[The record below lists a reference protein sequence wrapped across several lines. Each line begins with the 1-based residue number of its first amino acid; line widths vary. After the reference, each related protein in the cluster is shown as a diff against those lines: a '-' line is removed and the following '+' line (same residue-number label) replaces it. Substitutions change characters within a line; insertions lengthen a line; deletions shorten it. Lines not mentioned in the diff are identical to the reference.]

1 MKLTIFIPI
10 ILLGALSAC
19 MTSPKHVVVSPELF
33 GYTKNVYLDK
43 STQLSIVDQRPG
55 NQVVQIIKDGKPASF
70 YSSQDTL
77 TNIIQKALNPAFG
90 KQGLTV
96 NSSSNVKIDVF
107 INTALIN
114 VTQNFMD
121 YHVNNSIT
129 LTVNVNNGTKSISKT
144 FSSRG
149 KSHGPLVADMA
160 VLERDFNHQLA
171 ALLIKITNSTEIH
184 QTINY
189 DNAQ

>member
-19 MTSPKHVVVSPELF
+19 MTSPKHVVISPELF

-43 STQLSIVDQRPG
+43 SIQLSIVDQRPG

-77 TNIIQKALNPAFG
+77 TNIIQKALTPAFG